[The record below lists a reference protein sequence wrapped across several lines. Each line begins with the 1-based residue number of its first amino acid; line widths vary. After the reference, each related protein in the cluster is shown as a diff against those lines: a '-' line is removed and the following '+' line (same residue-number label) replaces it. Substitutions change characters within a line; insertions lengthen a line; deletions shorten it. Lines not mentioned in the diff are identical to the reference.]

1 MKRKEEE
8 RERREKAMQER
19 EARRNRAKGVL
30 NISAEQQAQLQNAA
44 GGEQVMAAE
53 PSSQDITQIL
63 LDKAAA
69 LRGQLQSD
77 SDSDSDSGS
86 DDSGDTFVTQEPP
99 KDRRVM
105 HRSASSVN

>member
-30 NISAEQQAQLQNAA
+30 NISAEQQAQLQNTA
-44 GGEQVMAAE
+44 GGSPYAEREQAMAAE

-86 DDSGDTFVTQEPP
+86 DSSSGSDSG
-99 KDRRVM
+99 
-105 HRSASSVN
+105 SASGSDDDK